1 MKRVILASALL
12 LACGCSDG
20 PSAGP
25 EATETGASAAAAKPT
40 EAAVK
45 ATDVPLTAGSCV
57 EDNKKT
63 GTGSRGED
71 TKACMVDACD
81 QGDKKSCEIVKSF
94 NGEMSDSGDSGADD
108 PAEDATAK

>member
-1 MKRVILASALL
+1 MKHFLIAAVLL
-12 LACGCSDG
+12 LVSGCSDG
-20 PSAGP
+20 PGAGP
-25 EATETGASAAAAKPT
+25 EATETGAAAAATKLT
-40 EAAVK
+40 NDAVK

-71 TKACMVDACD
+71 TKTCMVDACD

-94 NGEMSDSGDSGADD
+94 NGEMNDSGDSGADD
-108 PAEDATAK
+108 PAEDATAR